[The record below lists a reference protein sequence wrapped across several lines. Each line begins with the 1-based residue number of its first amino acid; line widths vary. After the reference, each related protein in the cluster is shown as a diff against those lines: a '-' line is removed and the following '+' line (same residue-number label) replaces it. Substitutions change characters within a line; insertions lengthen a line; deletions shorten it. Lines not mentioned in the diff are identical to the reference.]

1 MLVPA
6 SGIPVRL
13 GRGPSMP
20 ICNISPDG
28 CVVQPTLRP
37 SPLDCSVPVYPFIY
51 PILSILIH
59 KLPQIQNFTIIL
71 CSPYQRQVLVWRAS
85 LISHASLILPSLIC
99 PILFNRPHHGT
110 PSPATSP
117 SLLQALLGP
126 CCFCIPGGEEGPQS
140 RASAWATI
148 SALPPPGCCNLTLP
162 LSCSRPHN
170 G

>member
-1 MLVPA
+1 MLAPA

-20 ICNISPDG
+20 VCNISPDG
-28 CVVQPTLRP
+28 CVGQPTLRT
-37 SPLDCSVPVYPFIY
+37 SPLDCSVPVYPFLY

-126 CCFCIPGGEEGPQS
+126 CCFCIPGAEEGPQNK
-140 RASAWATI
+140 AST
-148 SALPPPGCCNLTLP
+148 
-162 LSCSRPHN
+162 
-170 G
+170 